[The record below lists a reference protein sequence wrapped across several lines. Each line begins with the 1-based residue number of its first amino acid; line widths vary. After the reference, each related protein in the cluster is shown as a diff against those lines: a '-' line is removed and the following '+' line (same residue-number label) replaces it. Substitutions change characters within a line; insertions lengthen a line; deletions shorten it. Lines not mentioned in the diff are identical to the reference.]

1 MPFTLSI
8 ESVEG
13 PSFTAAHF
21 GGNLLATR
29 DVVGEDG
36 TFPDTAATLGIAHLR
51 YPGGALTEEC
61 ACIYE
66 ADRLSDPPRED
77 DEDPVQTSVTDMFRY
92 ASEAGIAL
100 TIVLPTRDFL
110 TDDTDAHGHRF
121 AAVDETAVRNF
132 IADIANGNFGPAPTI
147 QAFEIGNEYWGS
159 GEMTTLEYGR
169 LASEMALIIDD
180 EMSRHPE
187 SPQFADTDI
196 LVQMG
201 TNNGQSNLSDLF
213 EGTGTEQLAS
223 VNEMFGLS
231 LSEADYIY
239 SSGEVAWS
247 KVNNAILVDQFDTE
261 AERAA
266 VDGVVA
272 HIYSRGEDVPG
283 SRTFELSQIEDT
295 WLDQMPELKIYATE
309 WNLKR
314 TVGET
319 REEEFGLKQAHEMLN
334 IVEAFHWGGVDAAH
348 VWALQLNSRT
358 ALAEVEGD
366 AEIRI
371 AGEMFRLMNDVL
383 PGTRPLALA
392 GSEGRETEVQGTTAD
407 VHSFYAQDRLVTF
420 IASTSDGTEE
430 QIVDFNNLVVDPGQ
444 VTITRLGVAE
454 GENPTFTSA
463 EPRITQED
471 ADTLLDDGILIADL
485 APREILMI
493 EMTNPVY
500 TDAVLEIAENDQP
513 DDDPVLPMLP
523 PEEPP
528 QDQDS
533 APDQTADDEDRDDS
547 GLMSTLLGVLP
558 LLFFAG

>member
-1 MPFTLSI
+1 MPFILSI
-8 ESVEG
+8 EDVGG

-29 DVVGEDG
+29 DVVGANG
-36 TFPDTAATLGIAHLR
+36 TFADTAATLGMAHLR
-51 YPGGALTEEC
+51 YPGGALTENC

-66 ADRLSDPPRED
+66 ADRLSDPPRTT
-77 DEDPVQTSVTDMFRY
+77 DEPVQTSVTEMFSY
-92 ASEAGIAL
+92 ATQAGIAL
-100 TIVLPTRDFL
+100 TLVLPTRDFL
-110 TDDTDAHGHRF
+110 TDISDENGHRF
-121 AAVDETAVRNF
+121 ADVDEAAVRQF
-132 IADIANGNFGPAPTI
+132 IADIAEGNFGTAPVI

-159 GEMTTLEYGR
+159 GEMNTVEYGR
-169 LASEMALIIDD
+169 LASEMALIVED
-180 EMSRHPE
+180 EMSRHPA

-201 TNNGQSNLSDLF
+201 TNHGVSDLSGLF
-213 EGTGTEQLAS
+213 DGTGSEQLAAA
-223 VNEMFGLS
+223 NQMFGLS
-231 LSEADYIY
+231 LSEEGYIY

-247 KVNNAILVDQFDTE
+247 KVNNAILMDQFDTD

-266 VDGVVA
+266 VDGIVA

-283 SRTFELSQIEDT
+283 SRYFELSQIGDT
-295 WLDQMPELKIYATE
+295 WLEEMPDLKVYATE

-314 TVGET
+314 TVGDT

-348 VWALQLNSRT
+348 AWALQLNSRT

-366 AEIRI
+366 AEMRV
-371 AGEMFRLMNDVL
+371 AGEMFRLMNEVL
-383 PGTRPLALA
+383 PGTRPLALV
-392 GSEGRETEVQGTTAD
+392 GSAGRETELQGTTAD

-420 IASTSDGTEE
+420 IASTSDGQSE
-430 QIVDFNNLVVDPGQ
+430 QVVDFNNLVTQSGEVS
-444 VTITRLGVAE
+444 ITRLGVAE

-463 EPRITQED
+463 EPQITHED
-471 ADTLLDDGILIADL
+471 ASALLADGILIADL

-493 EMTNPVY
+493 EMSNPTY
-500 TDAVLEIAENDQP
+500 TDAVREIAAQDVP

-523 PEEPP
+523 PEAPP
-528 QDQDS
+528 QDQNNP
-533 APDQTADDEDRDDS
+533 PDQQAEDEGKDD
-547 GLMSTLLGVLP
+547 GGFVSTLLGVLP

>member
-1 MPFTLSI
+1 MPFILSI
-8 ESVEG
+8 EDVGG

-29 DVVGEDG
+29 DVVGTNG
-36 TFPDTAATLGIAHLR
+36 TFADTAATLGMTHLR
-51 YPGGALTEEC
+51 YPGGALTENC

-66 ADRLSDPPRED
+66 ADRLSDPPRTT
-77 DEDPVQTSVTDMFRY
+77 DEPVQTSVTEMFSY
-92 ASEAGIAL
+92 ATQAGIAL
-100 TIVLPTRDFL
+100 TLVLPTRDFL
-110 TDDTDAHGHRF
+110 TDISDENGHRF
-121 AAVDETAVRNF
+121 ADVDETAVRQF
-132 IADIANGNFGPAPTI
+132 IADIAEGNFGTAPVI

-159 GEMTTLEYGR
+159 GEMNTVEYGR
-169 LASEMALIIDD
+169 LASEMALIVED
-180 EMSRHPE
+180 EMSRHPA

-201 TNNGQSNLSDLF
+201 TNHGVSDLSGLF
-213 EGTGTEQLAS
+213 DGTGSEQLAAA
-223 VNEMFGLS
+223 NQMFGLS
-231 LSEADYIY
+231 LSEEGYIY

-247 KVNNAILVDQFDTE
+247 KVNNAILMDQFDTD

-266 VDGVVA
+266 VDGIVA

-283 SRTFELSQIEDT
+283 SRYFELSQIRDT
-295 WLDQMPELKIYATE
+295 WLEEMPDLKVYATE

-314 TVGET
+314 TVGDT

-348 VWALQLNSRT
+348 AWALQLNSRT

-366 AEIRI
+366 AEMRV
-371 AGEMFRLMNDVL
+371 AGEMFRLMNEVL
-383 PGTRPLALA
+383 PGTRPLALV
-392 GSEGRETEVQGTTAD
+392 GSAGRETELQGTTAD

-420 IASTSDGTEE
+420 IASTSDGQSE
-430 QIVDFNNLVVDPGQ
+430 QVVDFNNLVTQSGEVS
-444 VTITRLGVAE
+444 ITRLGVAE

-463 EPRITQED
+463 EPQITHED
-471 ADTLLDDGILIADL
+471 ASALLADGILIADL

-493 EMTNPVY
+493 EMSNPTY
-500 TDAVLEIAENDQP
+500 TDAVREIAAQDVP

-523 PEEPP
+523 PEAPP
-528 QDQDS
+528 QDQNNP
-533 APDQTADDEDRDDS
+533 PDQQAEDEGKDD
-547 GLMSTLLGVLP
+547 GGFVSTLLGVLP

>member
-1 MPFTLSI
+1 MPFILSI
-8 ESVEG
+8 KDVGG

-29 DVVGEDG
+29 DVVGPNG
-36 TFPDTAATLGIAHLR
+36 TFADTAATLGMAHLR
-51 YPGGALTEEC
+51 YPGGALTENC

-66 ADRLSDPPRED
+66 ADRLSDPPRTT
-77 DEDPVQTSVTDMFRY
+77 DEPVQTSVTEMFSY
-92 ASEAGIAL
+92 ATQAGIAL

-110 TDDTDAHGHRF
+110 TDASDENGHRF
-121 AAVDETAVRNF
+121 ADVDEAAIRQF
-132 IADIANGNFGPAPTI
+132 IADIAEGNFGTAPVI

-159 GEMTTLEYGR
+159 GEMNTVEYGR
-169 LASEMALIIDD
+169 LASEMALIVED

-187 SPQFADTDI
+187 SLQFADTDI

-201 TNNGQSNLSDLF
+201 TNNGVSDLSGLF
-213 EGTGTEQLAS
+213 DGTGSEQLAAA
-223 VNEMFGLS
+223 NQMFGLS
-231 LSEADYIY
+231 LSEEGYIY

-247 KVNNAILVDQFDTE
+247 KVNNAILMDQFDTD

-266 VDGVVA
+266 VDGIVA

-283 SRTFELSQIEDT
+283 SRYFELSQIGDT
-295 WLDQMPELKIYATE
+295 WLEEMPDLKVYATE

-314 TVGET
+314 TVGDT

-348 VWALQLNSRT
+348 AWALQLNSRT

-366 AEIRI
+366 AEMRVT
-371 AGEMFRLMNDVL
+371 GEMFRLMNELL
-383 PGTRPLALA
+383 PGTRPLSLV
-392 GSEGRETEVQGTTAD
+392 GSAGRETELEGTTAD

-420 IASTSDGTEE
+420 IASTSDGQSE
-430 QIVDFNNLVVDPGQ
+430 QVVDFNNLVTQSGEVS
-444 VTITRLGVAE
+444 ITRLGVAE

-463 EPRITQED
+463 EPQITHED
-471 ADTLLDDGILIADL
+471 ASELLADGILIADL

-493 EMTNPVY
+493 EMSNPTY
-500 TDAVLEIAENDQP
+500 TDAVLEIAAQDVP
-513 DDDPVLPMLP
+513 ADDPVLPMLP
-523 PEEPP
+523 PEAPP
-528 QDQDS
+528 QDQNTP
-533 APDQTADDEDRDDS
+533 PDQQSEDEGKDE
-547 GLMSTLLGVLP
+547 GGFVSTLLGVLP

>member
-1 MPFTLSI
+1 MPFILSI
-8 ESVEG
+8 EDVGG

-29 DVVGEDG
+29 DVVGTNG
-36 TFPDTAATLGIAHLR
+36 TFADTAATLGMAHLR
-51 YPGGALTEEC
+51 YPGGALTENC

-66 ADRLSDPPRED
+66 TDRLSDPPRTT
-77 DEDPVQTSVTDMFRY
+77 DEPVQTSVTEMFSY
-92 ASEAGIAL
+92 ATQAGIAL

-110 TDDTDAHGHRF
+110 TDISDENGHRF
-121 AAVDETAVRNF
+121 ADVDEAAVRQF
-132 IADIANGNFGPAPTI
+132 IADIAEGNFGTAPVI

-159 GEMTTLEYGR
+159 GEMNTVEYGR
-169 LASEMALIIDD
+169 LASEMALIVED
-180 EMSRHPE
+180 EMSRHPA

-201 TNNGQSNLSDLF
+201 TNHGVSDLSGLF
-213 EGTGTEQLAS
+213 DGTGSEQLAAA
-223 VNEMFGLS
+223 NQMFGLS
-231 LSEADYIY
+231 LSEEGYIY

-247 KVNNAILVDQFDTE
+247 KVNNAILMDQFDTD

-266 VDGVVA
+266 VDGIVA

-283 SRTFELSQIEDT
+283 SRYFELSQIGDA
-295 WLDQMPELKIYATE
+295 WLEEMPDLKVYATE

-314 TVGET
+314 TVGDT

-348 VWALQLNSRT
+348 AWALQLNSRT

-366 AEIRI
+366 AEMRV
-371 AGEMFRLMNDVL
+371 AGEMFRLMNEVL
-383 PGTRPLALA
+383 PGTRPLALV
-392 GSEGRETEVQGTTAD
+392 GSAGRETELQGTTAD

-420 IASTSDGTEE
+420 IASTSDGQSE
-430 QIVDFNNLVVDPGQ
+430 QVVDFNNLVTQSGEVS
-444 VTITRLGVAE
+444 ITRLGVAE

-463 EPRITQED
+463 EPQITHED
-471 ADTLLDDGILIADL
+471 ASALLADGILIADL

-493 EMTNPVY
+493 EMSNPTY
-500 TDAVLEIAENDQP
+500 TDAVREIAAQDVP

-523 PEEPP
+523 PEAPP
-528 QDQDS
+528 QDQNNP
-533 APDQTADDEDRDDS
+533 PDQQAEDEGKDD
-547 GLMSTLLGVLP
+547 GGFVSTLLGVLP

>member
-1 MPFTLSI
+1 MPFILSI
-8 ESVEG
+8 EDVGG

-29 DVVGEDG
+29 DVVGTNG
-36 TFPDTAATLGIAHLR
+36 TFADTAATLGMAHLR
-51 YPGGALTEEC
+51 YPGGALTENC

-66 ADRLSDPPRED
+66 ADRLSDPPRTT
-77 DEDPVQTSVTDMFRY
+77 DEPVQTSVTEMFSY
-92 ASEAGIAL
+92 ATQAGIAL

-110 TDDTDAHGHRF
+110 TDASDENGHRF
-121 AAVDETAVRNF
+121 ADVDEAAIRQF
-132 IADIANGNFGPAPTI
+132 IADIAEGNFGTAPVI

-159 GEMTTLEYGR
+159 GEMNTVEYGR
-169 LASEMALIIDD
+169 LASEMALIVED

-187 SPQFADTDI
+187 SLQFADTDI

-201 TNNGQSNLSDLF
+201 TNNGVSDLSGLF
-213 EGTGTEQLAS
+213 DGTGSEQLAAA
-223 VNEMFGLS
+223 NQMFGLS
-231 LSEADYIY
+231 LSEEGYIY

-247 KVNNAILVDQFDTE
+247 KVNNAILMDQFDTD

-266 VDGVVA
+266 VDGIVA

-283 SRTFELSQIEDT
+283 SRYFELSQIGDT
-295 WLDQMPELKIYATE
+295 WLEEMPDLKVYATE

-314 TVGET
+314 TVGDT

-348 VWALQLNSRT
+348 AWALQLNSRT

-366 AEIRI
+366 AEMRV
-371 AGEMFRLMNDVL
+371 AGEMFRLMNEVL
-383 PGTRPLALA
+383 PGTRPLSLV
-392 GSEGRETEVQGTTAD
+392 GSAGRETELEGTTAD

-420 IASTSDGTEE
+420 IASTSDGQSE
-430 QIVDFNNLVVDPGQ
+430 QVVDFNNLVTQSGEVS
-444 VTITRLGVAE
+444 ITRLGVAE

-463 EPRITQED
+463 EPQITHED
-471 ADTLLDDGILIADL
+471 ASALLADGILIADL

-493 EMTNPVY
+493 EMSNPTY
-500 TDAVLEIAENDQP
+500 TDAVLEIAAQDVP
-513 DDDPVLPMLP
+513 ADDPVLPMLP
-523 PEEPP
+523 PEAPP
-528 QDQDS
+528 QDQNTP
-533 APDQTADDEDRDDS
+533 PDQQSEDEGKDD
-547 GLMSTLLGVLP
+547 GGFVSTLLGVLP

>member
-1 MPFTLSI
+1 MPFILSI
-8 ESVEG
+8 EDVGG

-29 DVVGEDG
+29 DVVGTNG
-36 TFPDTAATLGIAHLR
+36 TFADTAATLGMAHLR
-51 YPGGALTEEC
+51 YPGGALTENC

-66 ADRLSDPPRED
+66 ADRLSDPPRTT
-77 DEDPVQTSVTDMFRY
+77 DEPVQTSVTEMFSY
-92 ASEAGIAL
+92 ATQAGIAL
-100 TIVLPTRDFL
+100 TLVLPTRDFL
-110 TDDTDAHGHRF
+110 TDISDENGHRF
-121 AAVDETAVRNF
+121 ADVDEAAVRQF
-132 IADIANGNFGPAPTI
+132 IADIAEGNFGTAPVI

-159 GEMTTLEYGR
+159 GEMNTVEYGR
-169 LASEMALIIDD
+169 LASEMALIVED
-180 EMSRHPE
+180 EMSRHPA

-201 TNNGQSNLSDLF
+201 TNHGVSDLSGLF
-213 EGTGTEQLAS
+213 DGTGSEQLAAA
-223 VNEMFGLS
+223 NQMFGLS
-231 LSEADYIY
+231 LSEEGYIY

-247 KVNNAILVDQFDTE
+247 KVNNAILMDQFDTD

-266 VDGVVA
+266 VDGIVA

-283 SRTFELSQIEDT
+283 SRYFELSQIGDT
-295 WLDQMPELKIYATE
+295 WLEEMPDLKVYATE

-314 TVGET
+314 TVGDT

-348 VWALQLNSRT
+348 AWALQLNSRT

-366 AEIRI
+366 AEMRV
-371 AGEMFRLMNDVL
+371 AGEMFRLMNEVL
-383 PGTRPLALA
+383 PGTRPLALV
-392 GSEGRETEVQGTTAD
+392 GSAGRETELQGTTAD

-420 IASTSDGTEE
+420 IASTSDGQSE
-430 QIVDFNNLVVDPGQ
+430 QVVDFNNLVTQSGEVS
-444 VTITRLGVAE
+444 ITRLGVAE

-463 EPRITQED
+463 EPQITHED
-471 ADTLLDDGILIADL
+471 ASALLADGILIADL

-493 EMTNPVY
+493 EMSNPTF
-500 TDAVLEIAENDQP
+500 TDAVREIAAQDVP

-523 PEEPP
+523 PEAPP
-528 QDQDS
+528 QDQNNP
-533 APDQTADDEDRDDS
+533 PDQQAEDEGKDD
-547 GLMSTLLGVLP
+547 GGFVSTLLGVLP

>member
-1 MPFTLSI
+1 MPFILSI
-8 ESVEG
+8 EDVGG

-29 DVVGEDG
+29 DVVGANG
-36 TFPDTAATLGIAHLR
+36 TFADTAATLGMAHLR
-51 YPGGALTEEC
+51 YPGGALTENC

-66 ADRLSDPPRED
+66 ADRLSDPPRTT
-77 DEDPVQTSVTDMFRY
+77 DEPVQTSVTEMFSY
-92 ASEAGIAL
+92 ATQAGIAL
-100 TIVLPTRDFL
+100 TLVLPTRDFL
-110 TDDTDAHGHRF
+110 TDISDENGHRF
-121 AAVDETAVRNF
+121 ADVDEAAVRQF
-132 IADIANGNFGPAPTI
+132 IADIAEGNFGTAPVI

-159 GEMTTLEYGR
+159 GEMNTVEYGR
-169 LASEMALIIDD
+169 LASEMALIVED
-180 EMSRHPE
+180 EMSRHPA

-201 TNNGQSNLSDLF
+201 TNHGVSDLSGLF
-213 EGTGTEQLAS
+213 DGTGSEQLAAA
-223 VNEMFGLS
+223 NQMFGLS
-231 LSEADYIY
+231 LSEEGYIY

-247 KVNNAILVDQFDTE
+247 KVNNAILMDQFDTD

-266 VDGVVA
+266 VDGIVA

-283 SRTFELSQIEDT
+283 SRYFELSQIGDT
-295 WLDQMPELKIYATE
+295 WLEEMPDLKVYATE

-314 TVGET
+314 TVGDT

-348 VWALQLNSRT
+348 AWALQLNSRT

-366 AEIRI
+366 AEMRV
-371 AGEMFRLMNDVL
+371 AGEMFRLMNEVL
-383 PGTRPLALA
+383 PGTRPLALV
-392 GSEGRETEVQGTTAD
+392 GSAGRETELQGTTAD

-420 IASTSDGTEE
+420 IASTSDGQSE
-430 QIVDFNNLVVDPGQ
+430 QVVDFNNLVTQSGEVS
-444 VTITRLGVAE
+444 ITRLGVAE

-463 EPRITQED
+463 EPQITHED
-471 ADTLLDDGILIADL
+471 ASALLADGILIADL

-493 EMTNPVY
+493 EMSNPTF
-500 TDAVLEIAENDQP
+500 TDAVREIAAQDVP

-523 PEEPP
+523 PEAPP
-528 QDQDS
+528 QDQNNP
-533 APDQTADDEDRDDS
+533 PDQQAEDEGKDD
-547 GLMSTLLGVLP
+547 GGFVSTLLGVLP